1 METFAG
7 SPWEQSL
14 KQKKQNNVIMYKID
28 FSKTSLDLTLHL
40 LYTET
45 EITVYYTKTL
55 TDDTL

>member
-28 FSKTSLDLTLHL
+28 FSKT
-40 LYTET
+40 
-45 EITVYYTKTL
+45 IV
-55 TDDTL
+55 